1 MGTTKRRQAKRN
13 DSRQTAITF
22 LTNIT
27 LGNEHET
34 QKLPSEGTN
43 IIEFPTSAQHSDN
56 CISPTTPV
64 HRRRQTS
71 TEYGTLSILPKTLAA
86 KGLMRRVIS
95 FTALL
100 TQSYRRILSRIF

>member
-13 DSRQTAITF
+13 DSRQTALTF
-22 LTNIT
+22 LTNIM
-27 LGNEHET
+27 LGSEHET
-34 QKLPSEGTN
+34 QKLPSVGTN
-43 IIEFPTSAQHSDN
+43 TIEFSTAAQHNDN

-86 KGLMRRVIS
+86 KGLIIRVVS
-95 FTALL
+95 FTASL
-100 TQSYRRILSRIF
+100 TQSYRRILS